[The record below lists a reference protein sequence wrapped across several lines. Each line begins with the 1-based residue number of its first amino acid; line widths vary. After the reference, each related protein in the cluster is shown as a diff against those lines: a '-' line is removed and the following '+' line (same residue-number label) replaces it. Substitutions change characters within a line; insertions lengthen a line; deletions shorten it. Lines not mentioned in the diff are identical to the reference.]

1 MRILLFNLFMNG
13 LLLNVQRRS
22 SLFLSLMCAAY
33 FLLLYTLELKSVAFA
48 FGVNSDSI
56 CYLQSGLHGMH
67 VICALIFVGTC
78 YLKLQATSKNNL
90 SLHFGAW
97 YWHFVDLSWLIVWIM
112 IYMLP
117 YIVVTIY
124 SKQDSNNLANWDW
137 VFEPM
142 VMNGQRFINLKS
154 AISFHLETAK
164 LSDFDKIRLI
174 KYLLNLRPFGKTDE
188 SQIFLDSAQFGDNS
202 VGFYVVQQ
210 QHPINRTVISMI
222 IEDTSLIS
230 RANYLEKKISNLIS
244 RIPEKKLFYV
254 AENNIDLKNYLNLNS
269 LLNMKGY
276 MFFHYKALFTERK
289 LSFIETYVVT
299 KGELHVVSYFLNQN
313 DPFDPTPNR
322 LSIYT
327 NYMQKLFINALLY
340 LALGTNEEIRM
351 ASAFSMGLIACEQVA
366 RFCFFFFRFYAY
378 VKFISI
384 QYPFA
389 QMDQLNF
396 FFSPETHACL
406 SGYAGLVPE
415 DNRSFEPLPL
425 ESLVVKMENI
435 LKLLEDC
442 EESQNIFDTWYWLY
456 P

>member
-1 MRILLFNLFMNG
+1 MNG
-13 LLLNVQRRS
+13 LLLNVLRRS

-33 FLLLYTLELKSVAFA
+33 FLLLYTLELKSVAF
-48 FGVNSDSI
+48 GLNSDSI
-56 CYLQSGLHGMH
+56 CYLQSGLHGLH

-117 YIVVTIY
+117 YIVITIY

-137 VFEPM
+137 VFKPL

-154 AISFHLETAK
+154 ATSFHAETAK
-164 LSDFDKIRLI
+164 LSDFDKIRLM
-174 KYLLNLRPFGKTDE
+174 KYLLNLIDRPTDE
-188 SQIFLDSAQFGDNS
+188 NQIFLDSGQFGDKT

-210 QHPINRTVISMI
+210 QYPIKRTIISVI

-230 RANYLEKKISNLIS
+230 RANDLEKKISNLIS
-244 RIPEKKLFYV
+244 RIPEKKLFSV
-254 AENNIDLKNYLNLNS
+254 AENNIDLKHYLNLNS

-313 DPFDPTPNR
+313 DPFDPAPNR
-322 LSIYT
+322 FSIYT
-327 NYMQKLFINALLY
+327 NYMQKLFINAFLY
-340 LALGTNEEIRM
+340 LILGTNEEVRTITGFAM
-351 ASAFSMGLIACEQVA
+351 VLIACEQIA
-366 RFCFFFFRFYAY
+366 RFSFFFFRFYAY
-378 VKFISI
+378 VKYLSI
-384 QYPFA
+384 QYPLA
-389 QMDQLNF
+389 QMAQLNF

-406 SGYAGLVPE
+406 SGYTDLAPE
-415 DNRSFEPLPL
+415 GNQSFDPLPL

-435 LKLLEDC
+435 LKLLEDY
-442 EESQNIFDTWYWLY
+442 EEWQNIFDTWYWLY